1 MRTTPSC
8 DPAVHRSGR
17 LLPSLLD
24 YALPENTGAL
34 VQPKLPDLS
43 GKCRSNPHLLKGKS
57 SRIATSVSILP
68 ESSKSTRQPYPHKI
82 FSPWNAALSE
92 PHVESSLLYFF
103 NFSNR
108 IWEYL

>member
-1 MRTTPSC
+1 
-8 DPAVHRSGR
+8 
-17 LLPSLLD
+17 
-24 YALPENTGAL
+24 
-34 VQPKLPDLS
+34 
-43 GKCRSNPHLLKGKS
+43 
-57 SRIATSVSILP
+57 VSILP